1 MRKPMTLADAKALAL
16 SRGATLTVGDKVFN
30 SSKAVVTPRPATPQ
44 PAPPPVAP
52 PAPPPPPVLPPQG
65 LSRQEVD
72 ALLAERDRHWRAEI
86 DRLILAMPAPA
97 PQIAPPPPPEPVRE
111 WVFEV
116 DYAFNGVIKGI
127 KARAAKS

>member
-30 SSKAVVTPRPATPQ
+30 SSKAVVTPRPAAPQ
-44 PAPPPVAP
+44 
-52 PAPPPPPVLPPQG
+52 PPPPPVLPPQG